1 MLEWYL
7 GRQQGFSW
15 RHCRKGQRPHDIWV
29 DTCGV
34 GDLFHRNCVDIEV
47 QGGAMR
53 GIDFDMSQQVRVIT
67 VVGRSQPRQP
77 T

>member
-1 MLEWYL
+1 MLEWHL
-7 GRQQGFSW
+7 GRQRGFSW
-15 RHCRKGQRPHDIWV
+15 RHRWKGQRPHNIWV

-34 GDLFHRNCVDIEV
+34 GNLLHRSRLNVEV
-47 QGGAMR
+47 QGGAMSR
-53 GIDFDMSQQVRVIT
+53 IDLDMGQQFRVIT